1 MDKKKC
7 LICCSEIDVQA
18 KKCPFCKHW
27 QNKISLV
34 IWHPFFTVAILLV
47 LYLLFQQFFIDTLGP
62 GEDFAPV
69 RSEIV
74 LKDCTMEFGESKCGQ
89 TVVILGMI
97 ENNSD
102 LNWEKPNFEIIF
114 FDKDKNIIDTE
125 QEENYSFVLPSKE
138 KVPFKVSI
146 RREFPQELYDSFE
159 IRIVTAKEEGHY

>member
-1 MDKKKC
+1 
-7 LICCSEIDVQA
+7 
-18 KKCPFCKHW
+18 
-27 QNKISLV
+27 
-34 IWHPFFTVAILLV
+34 
-47 LYLLFQQFFIDTLGP
+47 
-62 GEDFAPV
+62 
-69 RSEIV
+69 
-74 LKDCTMEFGESKCGQ
+74 MEFGESKCGQ

-102 LNWEKPNFEIIF
+102 LNWEKPNFEMIF